1 MSGVKLIRIQTS
13 ESGIVA
19 RCYAIYGQVRGMAT
33 VWVLASKTTR
43 GEDEQCC
50 NIERLHSTSSCGR
63 WVVSYTQT
71 HNMVDDFCLE
81 VNRVGESSNGRGE
94 LVNVDALH
102 TSCSKLASTLDVA
115 QHHFTY
121 VCSRSNILNKALWHH
136 TLSTLINQYLPW
148 ETTCLAPGC
157 PP

>member
-19 RCYAIYGQVRGMAT
+19 RCNAIYGQVRGMAT

-43 GEDEQCC
+43 GEDEQYC
-50 NIERLHSTSSCGR
+50 NIERLHYFDGTGKVGSMDAQYGGR
-63 WVVSYTQT
+63 LLS
-71 HNMVDDFCLE
+71 
-81 VNRVGESSNGRGE
+81 RKSSNGRGE
-94 LVNVDALH
+94 LVNVAALH

-121 VCSRSNILNKALWHH
+121 ACSRSNILNKALWHH